1 MQSFQTV
8 PIYNNKPNIIPNE
21 DTVLNLFN
29 SKIRNALTN
38 NEELSIYCAVGFFFF
53 NGLSEL
59 IPDLKKLHNKKLLKE
74 FKLIMGRETTYNTKE
89 ILELIKNDATNLT
102 NEDYQ
107 FLKELY
113 DKNIFQFKIYTDK
126 RFHIKLYIF
135 KVNNVIEDVYAG
147 SANLTRAGLTNN
159 IELVV
164 PTGTSSIER
173 KNYEIFFNALWDNAI
188 DELDELKTIDIIK
201 QGATLKT
208 IYLPPKEFFSNL
220 IKIMDKEYLLSNP
233 SLEIEYI
240 VEFQKMSYYYCLEKL
255 HEYGGCV
262 LANSVGL
269 GKTDVSCA
277 IAKYYTDMNKKILI
291 IHTPNVKHQWKET
304 LKKVGLKSNKDAT
317 LLSMGALQQ
326 KKFNPY
332 DYTGYDLII
341 IDEAH
346 NFRNRT
352 SNRRKNLDELIK
364 INHNNHTLL
373 VSATPINTSLDNY
386 VSLIELFTLKP
397 LYYGKFENTGILTK
411 MNIAKKHI
419 KNKDTINA
427 ISVVRELIKEF
438 TVRIE
443 WVDVIT
449 HFKDDLLKIA
459 GINDFEMPEVQPV
472 EYNYH
477 KDIIQA
483 VFDRVIHYLELLNYE
498 YAKLWGDEGYEE
510 SKNLLFWYKWRLYKR
525 LESSIHAFKKSLE
538 LYISRN
544 EYLLNAFE
552 SINQDKL
559 VKEDNKRLFTKDRL
573 ETIFSTYKSLDTSM
587 RNTIIENIKKD
598 IKITQIMLERV
609 NSIENLL
616 EKDEKVEELINILKR
631 ENKPTIIFSESK
643 DTVLYLKD
651 KLEINGFDKV
661 EVAYGGGNNDKINKK
676 KIQELFN
683 NGEFDIL
690 ITTDSLSE
698 GVNLPRADIVINF
711 DLPYNPVR
719 LIQRAGRAIRLNNPK
734 HIKVYNFK
742 PDDSIDK
749 ELELCDRLKERVENI
764 AVTVGLEF
772 LIWAVEQKK
781 VDKFSDENRDIIY
794 ESIKEWKDK
803 LASSSLG
810 DLQKSINS
818 TINKEDKVLREYIN
832 QYNISKESVLLYY
845 NKYGKPIYTSLNS
858 DEENYFTVLK
868 YRGNNYYCGE
878 LSYHPIEY
886 KTLLTDDDFD
896 VISKMVNEKVKSI
909 DVNFIQSKNSND
921 KLSNEIKRLCK
932 SCNPKIRRLLVN
944 DGKLNTL
951 PRADKE
957 KIIKLLKKYNS
968 IPVLVR
974 NTDKEVSKLI
984 NELENILNK
993 NGVVQITIDNVV
1005 KPEVVAVIKY
1015 VCCCNDEFLG

>member
-1 MQSFQTV
+1 MQSLQV
-8 PIYNNKPNIIPNE
+8 EPIYNNKPNIIPNE
-21 DTVLNLFN
+21 DTVLNLFK
-29 SKIRNALTN
+29 SKIRDALTN
-38 NEELSIYCAVGFFFF
+38 NKELSIYCAVGFFFF

-59 IPDLKKLHNKKLLKE
+59 IEDLKKLYNKNLLKE
-74 FKLIMGRETTYNTKE
+74 FKLIMGRETTYDTKE
-89 ILELIKNDATNLT
+89 ILKLIKNDATNLT

-135 KVNNVIEDVYAG
+135 KANDIIEDVYAG

-173 KNYEIFFNALWDNAI
+173 KNYELFFNALWDNAT
-188 DELDELKTIDIIK
+188 DELEELKTIDIIK
-201 QGATLKT
+201 QGATVKA

-233 SLEIEYI
+233 SVEIGYLA
-240 VEFQKMSYYYCLEKL
+240 EFQKMSYYYCLEKL
-255 HEYGGCV
+255 HEYGGCI
-262 LANSVGL
+262 LSNSVGL

-277 IAKYYTDMNKKILI
+277 IAKYYNEMNKKILI
-291 IHTPNVKHQWKET
+291 IHPPNVKHQWTET
-304 LKKVGLKSNKDAT
+304 LKKVGLNPNKDVK
-317 LLSMGALQQ
+317 LLSMGVLQNRD
-326 KKFNPY
+326 FNPY
-332 DYTGYDLII
+332 DYDNNYDLII

-346 NFRNRT
+346 NFRNRS

-364 INHNNHTLL
+364 INQNNHTLL

-386 VSLIELFTLKP
+386 ISLIELFTLKP

-411 MNIAKKHI
+411 INIAKKYV

-443 WVDVIT
+443 WIDVIS
-449 HFKDDLLKIA
+449 HFKEDLLKIA
-459 GINDFEMPEVQPV
+459 GVTDFEMPEVRPV
-472 EYNYH
+472 EYNYN

-483 VFDRVIHYLELLNYE
+483 VFDRVIPYLEHLNYE

-510 SKNLLFWYKWRLYKR
+510 SKNLIFWYKWRLYKR
-525 LESSIHAFKKSLE
+525 LESSIHAFKTSLE
-538 LYISRN
+538 LFVQRN
-544 EYLLNAFE
+544 EYLLTAFE
-552 SINQDKL
+552 DINRKKL
-559 VKEDNKRLFTKDRL
+559 VKTGAERLFTNDRL
-573 ETIFSTYKSLDTSM
+573 ETIFSTYESLDEDTKKK
-587 RNTIIENIKKD
+587 IIENIEKD
-598 IKITQIMLERV
+598 IDITKIMLERV
-609 NSIENLL
+609 NSIEELL
-616 EKDEKVEELINILKR
+616 KKDDKVKELVKILKK
-631 ENKPTIIFSESK
+631 ENKPAIIFSESK
-643 DTVLYLKD
+643 DTVLYLRS
-651 KLEINGFDKV
+651 KLESAGFNKI
-661 EVAYGGGNNDKINKK
+661 EVAYGGSKGGKINKK

-683 NGEFDIL
+683 KGIYDIL

-734 HIKVYNFK
+734 HIRVYNFK

-749 ELELCDRLKERVENI
+749 ELELCDKLKERVENI

-794 ESIKEWKDK
+794 GCIKEWKNK

-810 DLQKSINS
+810 DLQKSISS
-818 TINKEDKVLREYIN
+818 TVNREDKVLREYIN

-845 NKYGKPIYTSLNS
+845 KKYGKSIYTSLNS
-858 DEENYFTVLK
+858 DEDDYFIVLK
-868 YRGNNYYCGE
+868 YRNNNHYCGG

-886 KTLLTDDDFD
+886 KTPLTDDDFD
-896 VISKMVNEKVKSI
+896 VINKMVNDRINDI
-909 DVNFIQSKNSND
+909 DTKFMQSKNRND
-921 KLSNEIKRLCK
+921 KLSNEIKRLCRNC
-932 SCNPKIRRLLVN
+932 SPKIRRLLIN

-957 KIIKLLKKYNS
+957 KIIKLLEEYNNIS
-968 IPVLVR
+968 DLIR
-974 NTDKEVSKLI
+974 NT
-984 NELENILNK
+984 
-993 NGVVQITIDNVV
+993 
-1005 KPEVVAVIKY
+1005 
-1015 VCCCNDEFLG
+1015 